1 MSVPKNI
8 VVIARVKKAEALR
21 MAGGLT
27 LLDDVVRVFVVGE
40 LNDDAETAEQLEA
53 LEFAEVPIVSVAVDD
68 RDSMD
73 ALASTIAGSQVV
85 YIV

>member
-8 VVIARVKKAEALR
+8 VVVARVKKAEALR

-27 LLDDVVRVFVVGE
+27 LLDDVVRVFVIGE
-40 LNDDAETAEQLEA
+40 LNNDAETAEQLEA
-53 LEFAEVPIVSVAVDD
+53 LEFAEVPIVNVDVDD
-68 RDSMD
+68 NHSMD
-73 ALASTIAGSQVV
+73 VLASTIAVSQVV